1 MLNKYVLI
9 LVFSVFVASCSQ
21 ILLKIASG
29 KEHDSIIKEYWNP
42 QVIIGS
48 GMMFAST
55 ILTILAF
62 KGLDYKNG
70 PIIESVG
77 YIFIMI
83 LSRIFLKEK
92 ISIKERICIGTIIIS
107 TITLIILGF
116 I

>member
-1 MLNKYVLI
+1 MINKYVLI

-29 KEHDSIIKEYWNP
+29 KEYKSIIREYLNVR
-42 QVIIGS
+42 VIVGY

-77 YIFIMI
+77 YIFIML

-92 ISIKERICIGTIIIS
+92 ITLKKVIGNL
-107 TITLIILGF
+107 LILVGIVVF
-116 I
+116 YI